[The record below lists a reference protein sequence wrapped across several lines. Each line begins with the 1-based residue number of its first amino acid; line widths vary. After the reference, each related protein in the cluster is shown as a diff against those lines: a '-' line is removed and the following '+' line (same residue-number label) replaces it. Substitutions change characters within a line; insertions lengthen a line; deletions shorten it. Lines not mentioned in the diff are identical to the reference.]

1 MSMIDQSDIED
12 VFELSPLQQGLLF
25 HSLLDPTSG
34 FYVEQYSCLLEGAI
48 DVDALERAWQQVVDA
63 HAALRAS
70 FHWRDLEKP
79 LQVVQQRIPVRFE
92 RHDWRHVPAGE
103 LEDDLETFLTAERE
117 RGFDLSV
124 APLMRWSMLQLE
136 EDRHRMVWNFHHVVL
151 DGWSLQLVLGEVF
164 ARYQALIAD
173 TPFVVPATRPY
184 SDHVNWLQRQ
194 DPREAETFWRQA
206 LAGFRWPTRL
216 GMCQNAVTEAANA
229 EEIDQEA
236 WRIPADTT
244 ARILT
249 QCRDSKVTPN
259 AMVLAAWALLL
270 GRYAEEREVVVG
282 AVCSGRAPELTGVES
297 MVGAFA
303 NTLPLRVPVDPD
315 AQVQPWVADVQARQM
330 RALQYQ
336 WSSLIEIQ
344 GWSDVPRGTPIF
356 ESLYVFQN
364 APAAGSRPAAGTI
377 EQRDV
382 RFRGRTH
389 LPLTLEAWAGE
400 ELTLRIFYDRRRFA
414 RDGVRNALQQLATAI
429 EAIARDPDMRLR
441 DVPLVD
447 AGERRR
453 VVVDWNATGPG
464 RWDGPFFPESFAAQ
478 VARTPDGIAVDDGR
492 FALSYRDLD
501 RRSDDL
507 ARRLREAGARGGPI
521 PVCLPRSAD
530 LVVAFVALLKAGCAY
545 LPLDQNY
552 PSARLRHIVED
563 SGARVAIASSES
575 VSRIADCG
583 LDCVLDC
590 GVESPNE
597 ESPDQSAIRNPQSAI
612 SIIPEHLA
620 YVIYTSGSTGQP
632 KGVMLTQGGLANHL
646 ADKKSSL
653 ALTTADVVAQTA
665 PLSFDVSVWQM
676 LAPLLVGARVEVFR
690 DEVAFDPARLLD
702 AVERRGVTVLEMVP
716 SLLRAALEH
725 AGSSGEALPR
735 LRWLLTVGEALPPEL
750 CRAWFAYQPHVPIM
764 NTYGPTECTDDVTYH
779 VLREAPGVE
788 EVRVAIGR
796 VVPNMRVYVLDEAMR
811 PVAPGLV
818 GDLFVGGAGVASG
831 YLRKPALTATAF
843 VPDPFGDR
851 PGARLYRTGDLAR
864 QRPDGGLDF
873 MGRRDHQ
880 VKIRGYRI
888 ELGEIRSVL
897 AEQPG
902 VRDCAV
908 VARKEDPQGDR
919 LVAYVVGP
927 SNATPAATDLREALR
942 RALPEYMVPS
952 AFVFLDALPLTSN
965 GKLNRAALPEPD
977 AVRPDVASS
986 YVAPGTPVE
995 EKLTAVWEA
1004 LLGLERLGVN
1014 DNFFELGG
1022 HSLLAMR
1029 LLSVM
1034 NETFGVDVKLRQV
1047 FDSPTI
1053 AGLAAAIVEAQLNAM
1068 PEAELED
1075 FLASLDLY
1083 ETLSSAPVA
1092 SAEGAV

>member
-1 MSMIDQSDIED
+1 MIDRSDIED

-79 LQVVQQRIPVRFE
+79 LQVVQQRIAVRFE
-92 RHDWRHVPAGE
+92 RHDWRDVPAAE
-103 LEDDLETFLTAERE
+103 VEKKLDAFLTAERE

-124 APLMRWSMLQLE
+124 APLMRWSMLQLG
-136 EDRHRMVWNFHHVVL
+136 EDAYRFVWNFHHVVL

-173 TPFVVPATRPY
+173 TPFVAPATRPY
-184 SDHVNWLQRQ
+184 SDYVNWLQRQ

-216 GMCQNAVTEAANA
+216 GMCQNAVTEAAKA

-236 WRIPADTT
+236 WRIPAGAT
-244 ARILT
+244 ARILAR
-249 QCRDSKVTPN
+249 CRDSKVTPN

-270 GRYAEEREVVVG
+270 GRYADEREVVVG

-315 AQVQPWVADVQARQM
+315 AQVQPWLADVQARQM
-330 RALQYQ
+330 RALHYQ

-364 APAAGSRPAAGTI
+364 APAAGSRPALGAI

-389 LPLTLEAWAGE
+389 LPLTLEAWAGD
-400 ELTLRIFYDRRRFA
+400 ELTLRIFYDRRRFT

-429 EAIARDPDMRLR
+429 EAIAHDPEMRLR

-447 AGERRR
+447 ADARRR

-478 VARTPDGIAVDDGR
+478 VARTPDAIAVDDGR
-492 FALSYRDLD
+492 TALSYRDLD
-501 RRSDDL
+501 RRSSDL
-507 ARRLREAGARGGPI
+507 ARWLQEAGVRGGPI
-521 PVCLPRSAD
+521 PVCLPRSTD

-545 LPLDQNY
+545 LPLDRNY
-552 PSARLRHIVED
+552 PSARLRHVVED
-563 SGARVAIASSES
+563 SGAPLVITNAASSSSLADVGVPTLDIDQDDSADFRDSQPLAS
-575 VSRIADCG
+575 VIT
-583 LDCVLDC
+583 
-590 GVESPNE
+590 
-597 ESPDQSAIRNPQSAI
+597 
-612 SIIPEHLA
+612 PEDLA

-646 ADKKSSL
+646 ADKKRSL
-653 ALTTADVVAQTA
+653 ALTADDVVAQTA
-665 PLSFDVSVWQM
+665 PISFDVSVWQM
-676 LAPLLVGARVEVFR
+676 LAPLLVGARVEVFT
-690 DEVAFDPARLLD
+690 DEIAFDPARLLE
-702 AVERRGVTVLEMVP
+702 AVDRRGVTVLEMVP

-725 AGSSGEALPR
+725 ASSSGAEPLPR

-750 CRAWFAYQPHVPIM
+750 CRAWFACQPHVPIM
-764 NTYGPTECTDDVTYH
+764 NTYGPTECTDDVAYH
-779 VLREAPGVE
+779 ILGEAPGAE
-788 EVRVAIGR
+788 EIRVPIGR

-818 GDLFVGGAGVASG
+818 GDLFVGGAGLASG
-831 YLRKPALTATAF
+831 YLRKPALTAAAF

-908 VARKEDPQGDR
+908 VARKEAPQGDR
-919 LVAYVVGP
+919 LVAYVVGQP
-927 SNATPAATDLREALR
+927 DATPAVTDLREALR

-977 AVRPDVASS
+977 AARPDVASG
-986 YVAPGTPVE
+986 YVAPRTPVE
-995 EKLTAVWEA
+995 ERLTAIWEE

-1029 LLSVM
+1029 LVSMM
-1034 NETFGVDVKLRQV
+1034 NETFGIDVKLRQV

-1083 ETLSSAPVA
+1083 ETLSSAPLA